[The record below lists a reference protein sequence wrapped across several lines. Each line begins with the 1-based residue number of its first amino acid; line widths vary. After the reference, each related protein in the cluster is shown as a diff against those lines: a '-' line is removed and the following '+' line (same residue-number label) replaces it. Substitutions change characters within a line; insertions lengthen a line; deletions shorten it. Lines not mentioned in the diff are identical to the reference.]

1 MTHTIPGTRP
11 SDMLRAPKFAG
22 GEFVTRLAAAALV
35 LLLSTTAGADELLM
49 ARVEKPFPEA
59 MNALQQAIQDH
70 GYQVARV
77 QRVDIGLT
85 SSGFKT
91 AEYRVVFFGKHD
103 ELLTLPD
110 QHPELL
116 AYLPLKFTIFAEGEH
131 TLVATNNPALF
142 AVFFKDTGL
151 THTFQ
156 RWEKDVRSIFNQITH

>member
-1 MTHTIPGTRP
+1 MKR
-11 SDMLRAPKFAG
+11 
-22 GEFVTRLAAAALV
+22 
-35 LLLSTTAGADELLM
+35 LLLAFLLLLGTAAKADEMLM
-49 ARVEKPFPEA
+49 VRVEKPFPEA

-70 GYQVARV
+70 GYKVTRV

-91 AEYRVVFFGKHD
+91 AEYRVVFFGKRD

-110 QHPELL
+110 RYPALL

-142 AVFFKDTGL
+142 MVFFKEASLADT
-151 THTFQ
+151 FR
-156 RWEKDVRSIFNQITH
+156 RWEKDVRRILDQLAR

>member
-1 MTHTIPGTRP
+1 MRC
-11 SDMLRAPKFAG
+11 
-22 GEFVTRLAAAALV
+22 
-35 LLLSTTAGADELLM
+35 LLLVFLLLFGSTAVADELLM

-85 SSGFKT
+85 ASGYKT
-91 AEYRVVFFGKHD
+91 AEYRVVFFGKRE
-103 ELLTLPD
+103 ELLSLPD

-116 AYLPLKFTIFAEGEH
+116 AYLPLKFTIFAEGET

-142 AVFFKDTGL
+142 GVFFKETGL
-151 THTFQ
+151 ARTF
-156 RWEKDVRSIFNQITH
+156 RHWEQDVRSILDQLGR